1 MKRNT
6 DDFDGMK
13 DFIISIITVVAWV
26 LIGSIITIG
35 YFTIE
40 TKGES
45 IILSF
50 ISTIF
55 TIISSLGIVAT
66 ISVYFWQKKSDDKK
80 QKIKND
86 IVKRILLNIIK
97 QRTNTMSSIVEF
109 SEDVNILKEQI
120 TITSLGAVKINE
132 STADLIACNDSD
144 SDKVLVN
151 PIIMYSN
158 HEIKEAMSQ
167 RYIMSD
173 EMALIIEETNQLIN
187 EIDKFISIQIID
199 HFSRDDLL
207 LDIKSSTLSETKKGG
222 RFDYT
227 TKLNE
232 LHERVSTLH

>member
-97 QRTNTMSSIVEF
+97 QRTKTMSSIVEF

-120 TITSLGAVKINE
+120 TITSLNAVKINE
-132 STADLIACNDSD
+132 STANLIAYSDCNE
-144 SDKVLVN
+144 VLLN
-151 PIIMYSN
+151 PVIMYSN
-158 HEIKEAMSQ
+158 EEMKEAMSK
-167 RYIMSD
+167 RYTTSD
-173 EMALIIEETNQLIN
+173 EVVLITEEVNQVIN
-187 EIDKFISIQIID
+187 EIDKFISIKIID
-199 HFSRDDLL
+199 HLSRENFHFK
-207 LDIKSSTLSETKKGG
+207 IKYNRLSETKKGG
-222 RFDYT
+222 RFDYIT
-227 TKLNE
+227 ELNE
-232 LHERVSTLH
+232 LHERVLALH